1 MWLDKD
7 SVNEWGKAL
16 NSDLRTFF
24 NGSSSF
30 GEEEEKGGGEQRI
43 LPPEGQVAMP
53 EDTRCHT
60 GAASVT
66 VVETRNAAQHPPMC
80 RLPRVEN

>member
-1 MWLDKD
+1 MG
-7 SVNEWGKAL
+7 NRG
-16 NSDLRTFF
+16 FC
-24 NGSSSF
+24 
-30 GEEEEKGGGEQRI
+30 
-43 LPPEGQVAMP
+43 PPEGQVAMP

>member
-43 LPPEGQVAMP
+43 LP
-53 EDTRCHT
+53 
-60 GAASVT
+60 S
-66 VVETRNAAQHPPMC
+66 
-80 RLPRVEN
+80 